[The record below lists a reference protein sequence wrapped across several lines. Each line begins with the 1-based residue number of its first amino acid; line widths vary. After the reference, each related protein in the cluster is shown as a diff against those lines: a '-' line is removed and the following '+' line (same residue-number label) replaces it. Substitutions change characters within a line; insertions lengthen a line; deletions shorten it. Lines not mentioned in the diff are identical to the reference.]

1 MAGPHTSSLD
11 FALINS
17 VLCSYWR
24 CRSLIGANYAQLIV
38 SGAIMANNPI
48 KVNRTQKES
57 KQIVAQQILQQA
69 QSRGA
74 YPQIVIAPEGTVG
87 NRKSLLRFK
96 LGIAK

>member
-1 MAGPHTSSLD
+1 
-11 FALINS
+11 
-17 VLCSYWR
+17 
-24 CRSLIGANYAQLIV
+24 
-38 SGAIMANNPI
+38 MANNPI

-96 LGIAK
+96 LGIDKYKSGVYLLIRPNIGITAYIAYY